1 MNHLT
6 IRARVFFLSLFAIFG
21 IMLAGGFGIF
31 SLSRFNTGLES
42 SYSSIQQSTRLLVTL
57 QTASID
63 FKTQVQEWKNIL
75 IRGNKEEEFVKYH
88 KAFNEKEQA
97 VQASLK
103 KIASELK
110 QTPLPAL
117 RDSLPDVERL
127 TADHAALGRAYAAAL
142 SEFNRA
148 DPETGKKADSA
159 VKGKDRATTESLD
172 GLVAKLEKAT
182 SEHMHDEIDASRQ
195 SYENARNLLA
205 TLVVF
210 VLLGSGAIALHT
222 AKRIST
228 QIASVEDK
236 TREIR
241 QRLDLTERIPVVGRD
256 EMTRVAASVNALL
269 EEFQQ
274 VLNRMKSAGIEVSQ
288 ASDNLT
294 QSVTQLSVSVNQQNE
309 STASMAASI
318 EEMAVSVAHVS
329 DSSGAAKQI
338 AQESRSNADLGS
350 QVIDETVRKIAE
362 TAEVIQATAQSM
374 EAVTKRT
381 EEIGSIIGVIS
392 EIADQTNLLALNA
405 AIEAARAGEQGR
417 GFSVVADEVRML
429 AERTAQA
436 TKDVSAVI
444 RAVQQEALNAAS
456 DMRNVVTQTTANA
469 DNAKRAEDTISA
481 IRSGSEKVVEVT
493 SDIAT
498 ALQEQNSASD
508 LLAKQVEVI
517 ASMSEENTA
526 AMNSAHG
533 ASEKLKRLSVEMH
546 EIVDKFKV

>member
-21 IMLAGGFGIF
+21 IVIAGGFGVF

-42 SYSSIQQSTRLLVTL
+42 SYSNIQQSTRLLVAL

-75 IRGNKEEEFVKYH
+75 IRGNREEEFVKYH
-88 KAFNEKEQA
+88 KAFNEKAQA
-97 VQASLK
+97 VQESLT

-110 QTPLPAL
+110 QTPLPGLA
-117 RDSLPDVERL
+117 DSLADVERL
-127 TADHAALGRAYAAAL
+127 IADHAALGRAYAAAL
-142 SEFNRA
+142 ADFSRA

-159 VKGKDRATTESLD
+159 VKGQDRATTEGLD
-172 GLVAKLEKAT
+172 RLVAKLEKAT
-182 SEHMHDEIDASRQ
+182 SDHMNEEIEASRQ
-195 SYENARNLLA
+195 AYESARNLLA
-205 TLVVF
+205 LLVVV
-210 VLLGSGAIALHT
+210 VLLGSSAIALHT

-241 QRLDLTERIPVVGRD
+241 QRLDLTERLPVVGRD
-256 EMTRVAASVNALL
+256 EMTRVASSVNALL

-288 ASDNLT
+288 ASDNLS

-329 DSSGAAKQI
+329 DSSGTAKQI
-338 AQESRSNADLGS
+338 AQESLSDADLGS
-350 QVIDETVRKIAE
+350 RVIDETVGKIAE
-362 TAEVIQATAQSM
+362 TAEVIQATALSM
-374 EAVTKRT
+374 EALTKRT

-444 RAVQQEALNAAS
+444 GAVQQEALNAAS
-456 DMRNVVTQTTANA
+456 DMRNVVMQTTANA
-469 DNAKRAEDTISA
+469 DSAKRAEETISA

>member
-21 IMLAGGFGIF
+21 IVIAGGVGVF

-42 SYSSIQQSTRLLVTL
+42 SYSNIQQSTRLLVSL

-75 IRGNKEEEFVKYH
+75 IRGNKEEEFVKYQ
-88 KAFNEKEQA
+88 KAFNEKEQI
-97 VQASLK
+97 VQEALK
-103 KIASELK
+103 RIAAELK
-110 QTPLPAL
+110 QTPLSGLA
-117 RDSLPDVERL
+117 DSQPEVERL
-127 TADHAALGRAYAAAL
+127 IADHAALGRTYAAAL
-142 SEFNRA
+142 SDFNRA

-159 VKGKDRATTESLD
+159 VKGKDRATTEGLD
-172 GLVAKLEKAT
+172 RLVAKLEKTT
-182 SEHMHDEIDASRQ
+182 SDRMNEEIGASRQ
-195 SYENARNLLA
+195 AYENARNLLA

-210 VLLGSGAIALHT
+210 VLLGSSAIALHT

-241 QRLDLTERIPVVGRD
+241 QRLDLTERLPVVGRD
-256 EMTRVAASVNALL
+256 EMTRVASSVNALL

-288 ASDNLT
+288 ASDNLS

-329 DSSGAAKQI
+329 DSSGTAKQI
-338 AQESRSNADLGS
+338 AQESLSNADMGS
-350 QVIDETVRKIAE
+350 QVIDKTVGKIAE
-362 TAEVIQATAQSM
+362 TADVIQATALSM
-374 EAVTKRT
+374 EALTKRT

-444 RAVQQEALNAAS
+444 GAVQQEALNAAS

-533 ASEKLKRLSVEMH
+533 ASEKLKRLSIEMH